1 MPSMEFL
8 LNM

>member
-1 MPSMEFL
+1 MEFL